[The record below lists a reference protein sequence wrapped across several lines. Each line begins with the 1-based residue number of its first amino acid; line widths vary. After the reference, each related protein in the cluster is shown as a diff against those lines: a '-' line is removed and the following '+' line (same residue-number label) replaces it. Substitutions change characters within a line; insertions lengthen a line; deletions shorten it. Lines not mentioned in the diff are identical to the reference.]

1 MEYKNFSKGT
11 LTSQLSD
18 VGTSLTITTTETF
31 PTTGQFKAVIWGA
44 EHSAPQEDSTRE
56 IMTLEWNSGTS
67 EYDIIARGEEST
79 SAKTWASGSFIGHIV
94 TAEQYA
100 GYENTLSL
108 SGGTMTGNII
118 MPDAGTIG
126 LGAGKALIQFDDEA
140 TDTISLMNCNIGI
153 RTTAPDTLLTIANN
167 NYISGKNYA
176 GTDSINIIKVNEDD
190 EIEVGATMNISGNIQ
205 GAEDG
210 GAITLFDMPVTSTP
224 AAGTEMSATLKVD
237 GQNILKIYAEADG
250 SGGVQNL
257 KVKPLT
263 TLETVAG
270 TTSMAPIKMQ
280 SGTLLTT
287 PEAGTIEYDGTDFY
301 LSI

>member
-1 MEYKNFSKGT
+1 VVKNNG
-11 LTSQLSD
+11 
-18 VGTSLTITTTETF
+18 
-31 PTTGQFKAVIWGA
+31 
-44 EHSAPQEDSTRE
+44 
-56 IMTLEWNSGTS
+56 
-67 EYDIIARGEEST
+67 
-79 SAKTWASGSFIGHIV
+79 
-94 TAEQYA
+94 
-100 GYENTLSL
+100 
-108 SGGTMTGNII
+108 
-118 MPDAGTIG
+118 
-126 LGAGKALIQFDDEA
+126 
-140 TDTISLMNCNIGI
+140 NIGI
-153 RTTAPDTLLTIANN
+153 GTTAPLSKLHINGGTGTLATGLSFGDGDTGIYETVDDAIGIQIGGAPKWRIEGNFIESLVATGGGSLRADGSSGTVPSLTFKNDEDTGIGRLDANLLSLIAGGVNGLNVNSSGNIGIGTTAPDTLLTIANN